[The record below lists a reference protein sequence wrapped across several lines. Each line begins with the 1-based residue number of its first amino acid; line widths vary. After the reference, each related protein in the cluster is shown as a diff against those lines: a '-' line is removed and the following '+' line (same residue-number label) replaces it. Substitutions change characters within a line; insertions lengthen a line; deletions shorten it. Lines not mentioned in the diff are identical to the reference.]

1 MDVTAIMNRVRKAI
15 KEHDPSYRLKIR
27 GLICAKEMRYIMY
40 GDYDFTPRI
49 TINRM
54 KQPLLDRTLKD
65 IETIDESKLNL
76 SARAAKV
83 LTDIITSKNR

>member
-1 MDVTAIMNRVRKAI
+1 MDVTEIMNRVRRAI
-15 KEHDPSYRLKIR
+15 KKYDPSYRLKVR

-54 KQPLLDRTLKD
+54 KQPLLYRK
-65 IETIDESKLNL
+65 KW
-76 SARAAKV
+76 
-83 LTDIITSKNR
+83 